1 MERTLRI
8 QRVHINNFRNFQELN
23 VVLGDHAVIVGEN
36 KVGKSNFL
44 FALRLILD
52 SSLPDSTRM
61 LQPTDFWEGLGQ
73 PVPKE
78 AVIHIAID
86 LIDFEYSHDLKSAL
100 ADCLIEKEPFVA
112 RLNYV
117 FRRILSGDGDEASP
131 PKYEFLLYG
140 ANDEGRQIGYNQR
153 RWMPLDLLQ
162 ALRDAE
168 NDLST
173 FRRSPLQPLLKRAF
187 AQIPQGEL
195 TAIAKA
201 IGDAQE
207 ELSEN
212 AHIRDLDQRIVERL
226 TTMTGPIH
234 AIDTTLRVASTRPDA
249 LLRAIRLHID
259 GGVRDIGQ
267 ASLGSANLLYIA
279 LKTLEIQEALDI
291 EERHHSF
298 FAIEEPE
305 AHLHPHV
312 QRLAYR
318 HFLRPRYGQQVRDAQ
333 PLRQT
338 ILMTTHSPHIVSI
351 APLRSLVLLRRD
363 RASNTTVAVSTANVS
378 WTDAEVADIERYLE
392 VTRGEMIFARGIMLV
407 EGDAEE
413 YIIPAF
419 ARLLGHD
426 FDELGVSVCSISGIH
441 FAPYI
446 KLLGPE
452 ALNIP
457 FAVITDYDPV
467 NGDDPNNA
475 QPPLGLARV
484 RRLLAQFHS
493 EDNIARMSD
502 DECFAA
508 GRRVG
513 IFINQHTL
521 EVDMFRAGSHEA
533 ICATIVELSENGAA
547 RRRAEG
553 WRINPATL
561 DTERFLSDI
570 NGISKGR
577 FAQSLA
583 GRLSAEHCPD
593 YIRNAI
599 LHIINQDVQ

>member
-1 MERTLRI
+1 MRI
-8 QRVHINNFRNFQELN
+8 HRVYIKNFRNFQDLN

-44 FALRLILD
+44 FALRLVLD
-52 SSLPDSTRM
+52 SSLPDSTRI

-78 AVIHIAID
+78 AVIHIAVD
-86 LIDFEYSHDLKSAL
+86 LVDFEYSHDLKAAL
-100 ADCLIEKEPFVA
+100 CDCLIQTEPFVA

-117 FRRILSGDGDEASP
+117 FRRVLSGEDDETALL
-131 PKYEFLLYG
+131 KYEFLLYG
-140 ANDEGRQIGYNQR
+140 ANDEGRQIGYRQR

-187 AQIPQGEL
+187 AQIPQDEL

-207 ELSEN
+207 DLSQNE
-212 AHIRDLDQRIVERL
+212 HIRDLDERIVERL

-279 LKTLEIQEALDI
+279 LKTLEIQEALEK

-318 HFLRPRYGQQVRDAQ
+318 HFLRPRYGQQERDAQ
-333 PLRQT
+333 PSRQT
-338 ILMTTHSPHIVSI
+338 ILMTTHSPHIVSV

-363 RASNTTVAVSTANVS
+363 RASNATAAVSTASIS
-378 WTDAEVADIERYLE
+378 WTDSEVSDLERYLE
-392 VTRGEMIFARGIMLV
+392 VTRGEMLFARGVMLV

-419 ARLLGHD
+419 ARLLGYD
-426 FDELGVSVCSISGIH
+426 FDELGVSVCSISGTH
-441 FAPYI
+441 FGPYI
-446 KLLGPE
+446 KLLGPG
-452 ALNIP
+452 ALDIP

-467 NGDDPNNA
+467 KSDDPNNP
-475 QPPLGLARV
+475 QPPLGPARV
-484 RRLLAQFHS
+484 KRLLARFLPEEDIAKMS
-493 EDNIARMSD
+493 E
-502 DECFAA
+502 DECFAE

-521 EVDMFRAGSHEA
+521 EVDLFRAGCHDA
-533 ICATIVELSENGAA
+533 ICTTIVELSENGAA

-553 WRINPATL
+553 WRMDPATME
-561 DTERFLSDI
+561 TEKLLNDI

-583 GRLSAEHCPD
+583 RRISVENCPE

-599 LHIINQDVQ
+599 AHIVNQHD